1 MIDSSPNQVDMFVGN
16 DETEVSEA
24 PPQRPGSLFGSKV
37 RELRE
42 RHGLAQRQLAE
53 RLGVSPA
60 YLSQLESG
68 KKGRPSDRLIHA
80 ICHQFGLIWDDADDL
95 FLLADS
101 SRRVVKIDTTKLD
114 AHKTEAAKLFA
125 EKLSGL
131 SNKQLNQLMSVLEGR
146 QNA

>member
-1 MIDSSPNQVDMFVGN
+1 MIDSSPNQVEMFVSDVAADGL
-16 DETEVSEA
+16 ETTA
-24 PPQRPGSLFGSKV
+24 PRPGSLFGSKV

-95 FLLADS
+95 FMLADS
-101 SRRVVKIDTTKLD
+101 SRRVVKIDTTTFD

-125 EKLSGL
+125 EKLGGL
-131 SNKQLNQLMSVLEGR
+131 SSKQLGQLMAVLEGR
-146 QNA
+146 QGA

>member
-1 MIDSSPNQVDMFVGN
+1 MIDSSPNQVEMFVGN

-68 KKGRPSDRLIHA
+68 KKG
-80 ICHQFGLIWDDADDL
+80 
-95 FLLADS
+95 S
-101 SRRVVKIDTTKLD
+101 SK
-114 AHKTEAAKLFA
+114 
-125 EKLSGL
+125 
-131 SNKQLNQLMSVLEGR
+131 
-146 QNA
+146 

>member
-1 MIDSSPNQVDMFVGN
+1 MIDSSPNQVEMFVGN
-16 DETEVSEA
+16 DEIEIAEA

>member
-1 MIDSSPNQVDMFVGN
+1 MIDSSPNQVEMFVGQ
-16 DETEVSEA
+16 DESEA
-24 PPQRPGSLFGSKV
+24 VETPPVRPGSLFGSKV

-80 ICHQFGLIWDDADDL
+80 VCHQFGLIWDDADDL
-95 FLLADS
+95 FVLADS
-101 SRRVVKIDTTKLD
+101 SRRMVKIDTTKLD

-125 EKLSGL
+125 EKLAGL
-131 SNKQLNQLMSVLEGR
+131 SGKQLAALVELLEGR
-146 QNA
+146 RNA